1 MNNFEN
7 QSFRKKIFWLNL
19 QNFEHLLIHL
29 VSLVLLMLEMLPK
42 NSNTF
47 WDFLMLQNFLFATSE
62 GSVINSNKQGI
73 YELPRELLKELRN

>member
-7 QSFRKKIFWLNL
+7 QNFRKKILRLNL

-29 VSLVLLMLEMLPK
+29 VSLVLLMLEMLPE

-47 WDFLMLQNFLFATSE
+47 
-62 GSVINSNKQGI
+62 
-73 YELPRELLKELRN
+73 